1 MSIALVRHGSQIAAK
16 TILARCI
23 RPHELCIRPKKHSFA
38 VTRRTSFGPSRWH
51 VKDCGVAF
59 EEWSAER
66 HVLVPRNRPVV
77 GSQVFGTLLA
87 IDHRSRTVDRNSPA
101 KTDLRLAK

>member
-1 MSIALVRHGSQIAAK
+1 MPIAFIRHRSQIAAR
-16 TILARCI
+16 TILARSI
-23 RPHELCIRPKKHSFA
+23 RPHELGIWPKKDSVA
-38 VTRRTSFGPSRWH
+38 VTGRTSFGPSRWH

-59 EEWSAER
+59 EEWWAEC

-87 IDHRSRTVDRNSPA
+87 IDHRSSVVDRDIPA
-101 KTDLRLAK
+101 KTDLGLVK